1 MKYNYIETAY
11 CRGLQIYSCFH
22 KEIIMNLKLF
32 SENLKPFS
40 VGFDNFFQE
49 VDSILDQKKSY
60 PPYNIID
67 NGDDT
72 FEIQVAVAGFKKE
85 QVDIVYKDN
94 NLTIKGKQ
102 NNKEAKESRVYIHHG
117 IGVRQFKRV
126 FRLASGVEVD
136 SASYEDGI
144 LSVKLSL
151 SEDKKAK
158 TIEIN

>member
-40 VGFDNFFQE
+40 VGFDNFFQA
-49 VDSILDQKKSY
+49 VDSIIDQKKSY

-85 QVDIVYKDN
+85 HNAARIVRSFVRS
-94 NLTIKGKQ
+94 LVRRKQ
-102 NNKEAKESRVYIHHG
+102 PS
-117 IGVRQFKRV
+117 
-126 FRLASGVEVD
+126 
-136 SASYEDGI
+136 
-144 LSVKLSL
+144 
-151 SEDKKAK
+151 
-158 TIEIN
+158 